1 MCCAVLAAHGSRILS
16 LARPF
21 YVINGGTAR
30 AVTKLAGQQRGIC
43 TARIWMDGPGDRPS
57 ADELDGRRR
66 ADRDGNDGDAAACVI
81 VIRRRWGDMVWAKPE
96 EARA

>member
-1 MCCAVLAAHGSRILS
+1 MES
-16 LARPF
+16 ARRG
-21 YVINGGTAR
+21 YGWTGRGG
-30 AVTKLAGQQRGIC
+30 
-43 TARIWMDGPGDRPS
+43 RPS

>member
-1 MCCAVLAAHGSRILS
+1 VCCAVLAAHGSRILS

-43 TARIWMDGPGDRPS
+43 TARIWMEGGSSSICR
-57 ADELDGRRR
+57 
-66 ADRDGNDGDAAACVI
+66 
-81 VIRRRWGDMVWAKPE
+81 
-96 EARA
+96 

>member
-43 TARIWMDGPGDRPS
+43 TARIWMEGGSSSICR
-57 ADELDGRRR
+57 
-66 ADRDGNDGDAAACVI
+66 
-81 VIRRRWGDMVWAKPE
+81 
-96 EARA
+96 